1 MIKIKITALFI
12 VFYFTF
18 FQMYAQPEQNSI
30 PLFSLLNQ
38 VQDKFDCSFSYADN
52 DIKGITLFN
61 PPEIYDLQEIIQYL
75 EQNTPLNYTFL
86 SAKNIALSL
95 IINENRIC
103 GTLQSFVN
111 NTRISN
117 ATIQTRKNAVISDE
131 KGEFNLDVQDINQ
144 LVRISFIGF
153 KTQTF
158 LAKELINTPCKTIV
172 LIPEVQY
179 LREIIL
185 NDYLIKG
192 IDKKSDGSISIDYN
206 DFGILPGLVEPD
218 LLQTIQALPG
228 ILSVEET
235 VSDINVRGGTNDQ
248 NLILWDGIKMYQSG
262 HFFGL
267 ISAFN
272 PYLTKNVQLIRNGSS
287 ASYGGGVSS
296 IISMNTSNEIN
307 KERDISLGVNMIS
320 IDGYIDTPL
329 GSKSSIQLSMRKS
342 ISEVLETPTYTQYF
356 DKVFQDSEVLNTA
369 DNIFNTNDDFSF
381 YDISLRWLYQLTSQD
396 LIKVNALVI
405 RNDLDFQE
413 NATINE
419 IDISRESNVKQNNTA
434 GSIWYQRKWNDFFRS
449 EIIMYGTSFKLEAIN
464 SDIFN
469 DQRLLQENKVLENGI
484 KLNTLL
490 KINSN
495 FNVKSGYQFNETGI
509 TNLRDVNNPTFR
521 DLIKEVVRTNS
532 IFSEVELKSKNNN
545 THLNLG
551 VRFNYFDK
559 FDTFIAEP
567 RLSFNYKF
575 LDHFALETLAEL
587 KSQITSQVIESQND
601 FLGVENRK
609 WVLSNDNNIPILKSQ
624 QISLGLS
631 YNHNN
636 WLISTDTYYKHID
649 GILSQS
655 QGFQNQLEFE
665 SDHGSYTVKGIDFL
679 INKRFKKLSAWLSY
693 SYATNMYSFNTLS
706 ERDFPNN
713 IDIRHNINFAISY
726 TLDSFKFSTGINWH
740 SGKPTTI
747 PIIGNEI
754 NEDGSINYKHPNSNS
769 LKDYTRWDASAT
781 YNFKLFNKTKAILGI
796 SIWNILSQDNVVN
809 NYYRRNNVQNNIEE
823 VKQFGLGFT
832 PNVVFRVN
840 F

>member
-1 MIKIKITALFI
+1 
-12 VFYFTF
+12 
-18 FQMYAQPEQNSI
+18 MYTQPEQNSI
-30 PLFSLLNQ
+30 SLFSLLNQ
-38 VQDKFDCSFSYADN
+38 IQEKFDCSFSYADN
-52 DIKGITLFN
+52 DIKGITLLN
-61 PPEIYDLQEIIQYL
+61 PPEISDLQEIIQYL

-86 SAKNIALSL
+86 SAKNIVLSL
-95 IINENRIC
+95 TINENRIC
-103 GTLQSFVN
+103 GILQSFVN
-111 NTRISN
+111 EKRISN
-117 ATIQTRKNAVISDE
+117 ATIQTRNNAVISNE
-131 KGEFNLDVQDINQ
+131 KGEFNLEIQDINE

-158 LAKELINTPCKTIV
+158 LAKELINTPCITIV
-172 LIPEVQY
+172 LMPEVQY
-179 LREIIL
+179 LNEIIL

-307 KERDISLGVNMIS
+307 KERDISLGINMIS

-329 GSKSSIQLSMRKS
+329 GKKSSLQLSMRKS

-356 DKVFQDSEVLNTA
+356 DKAFQDSEVLNTI
-369 DNIFNTNDDFSF
+369 DNTFNTNDDFSF
-381 YDISLRWLYQLTSQD
+381 YDISLRWLYQLTPQD

-413 NATINE
+413 NATINQVN
-419 IDISRESNVKQNNTA
+419 IARESNVNQNNST

-449 EIIMYGTSFKLEAIN
+449 EILMYGTSFTLEAIN

-469 DQRLLQENKVLENGI
+469 DQRLQQENKVLESGI

-567 RLSFNYKF
+567 RLSFNHKF
-575 LDHFALETLAEL
+575 LDHFTVETLAEL

-624 QISLGLS
+624 QVSLGLS

-636 WLISTDTYYKHID
+636 WLVSTDTYYKHID

-665 SDHGSYTVKGIDFL
+665 SDHGSYTVKGVDFL
-679 INKRFKKLSAWLSY
+679 INKRFEKLSAWLSY

-713 IDIRHNINFAISY
+713 IDIRHNINFAVSY
-726 TLDSFKFSTGINWH
+726 TLDNFKFSTGINWH

-747 PIIGNEI
+747 PIAGDEI
-754 NEDGSINYKHPNSNS
+754 SEDGSINYNHPNSDTIE
-769 LKDYTRWDASAT
+769 DYTRWDASAT
-781 YNFKLFNKTKAILGI
+781 YNFKLFKNTNSLLGV
-796 SIWNILSQDNVVN
+796 SVWNILSQENIVN
-809 NYYRRNNVQNNIEE
+809 NYYRTNNTQNVEE
-823 VKQFGLGFT
+823 VRQFGLGFT
-832 PNVVFRVN
+832 PNVVFRIN

>member
-1 MIKIKITALFI
+1 
-12 VFYFTF
+12 
-18 FQMYAQPEQNSI
+18 MYTQPEQNSI
-30 PLFSLLNQ
+30 SLFSLLNQ
-38 VQDKFDCSFSYADN
+38 IQEKFDCSFSYADN
-52 DIKGITLFN
+52 DIKGITLLN
-61 PPEIYDLQEIIQYL
+61 PPEISDLQEIIQYL

-86 SAKNIALSL
+86 SAKNIVLSL
-95 IINENRIC
+95 TINENRIC
-103 GTLQSFVN
+103 GILQSFVN
-111 NTRISN
+111 EKRISN
-117 ATIQTRKNAVISDE
+117 ATIQTRNNAVISNK
-131 KGEFNLDVQDINQ
+131 KGEFNLEIQDINE

-158 LAKELINTPCKTIV
+158 LAKELINTPCITIV
-172 LIPEVQY
+172 LMPEVQY
-179 LREIIL
+179 LNEIIL

-307 KERDISLGVNMIS
+307 KERDISLGINMIS

-329 GSKSSIQLSMRKS
+329 GKKSSLQLSMRKS

-356 DKVFQDSEVLNTA
+356 DKAFQDSEVLNTT
-369 DNIFNTNDDFSF
+369 DNTFNTNDDFSF
-381 YDISLRWLYQLTSQD
+381 YDISLRWLYQLTPQD

-413 NATINE
+413 NATINQVN
-419 IDISRESNVKQNNTA
+419 IARESNVNQNNST

-449 EIIMYGTSFKLEAIN
+449 EILMYGTSFTLEAIN

-469 DQRLLQENKVLENGI
+469 DQRLQQENKVLESGI

-567 RLSFNYKF
+567 RLSFNHKF
-575 LDHFALETLAEL
+575 LDHFTVETLAEL

-624 QISLGLS
+624 QVSLGLS

-636 WLISTDTYYKHID
+636 WLVSTDTYYKHID

-665 SDHGSYTVKGIDFL
+665 SDHGSYTVKGVDFL
-679 INKRFKKLSAWLSY
+679 INKRFEKLSAWLSY

-713 IDIRHNINFAISY
+713 IDIRHNINFAVSY
-726 TLDSFKFSTGINWH
+726 TLDNFKFSTGINWH

-747 PIIGNEI
+747 PITGDEI
-754 NEDGSINYKHPNSNS
+754 SEDGSINYNHPNSDTIE
-769 LKDYTRWDASAT
+769 DYTRWDASAT
-781 YNFKLFNKTKAILGI
+781 YNFKLFKNTNSLLGV
-796 SIWNILSQDNVVN
+796 SVWNILSQENIVN
-809 NYYRRNNVQNNIEE
+809 NYYRTNNTQNVEE
-823 VKQFGLGFT
+823 VRQFGLGFT
-832 PNVVFRVN
+832 PNVVFRIN

>member
-1 MIKIKITALFI
+1 
-12 VFYFTF
+12 
-18 FQMYAQPEQNSI
+18 MYTQPEQNSTS
-30 PLFSLLNQ
+30 LFSLLNQ
-38 VQDKFDCSFSYADN
+38 IQEKFDCSFSYADN
-52 DIKGITLFN
+52 DIKGITLLN
-61 PPEIYDLQEIIQYL
+61 PPEISDLQEIIQYL

-86 SAKNIALSL
+86 SAKNIVLSL
-95 IINENRIC
+95 TINENRIC
-103 GTLQSFVN
+103 GILQSFVN
-111 NTRISN
+111 EKRISN
-117 ATIQTRKNAVISDE
+117 ATIQTRNSAVISNE
-131 KGEFNLDVQDINQ
+131 KGEFNLEIQDINE

-158 LAKELINTPCKTIV
+158 LAKELINTPCITIV
-172 LIPEVQY
+172 LMPEVQY
-179 LREIIL
+179 LNEIIL

-307 KERDISLGVNMIS
+307 KERDISLGINMIS

-329 GSKSSIQLSMRKS
+329 GKKSSLQLSMRKS

-356 DKVFQDSEVLNTA
+356 DKAFQDSEVLNTT
-369 DNIFNTNDDFSF
+369 DNTFNTNDDFSF
-381 YDISLRWLYQLTSQD
+381 YDISLRWLYQLTPQD

-405 RNDLDFQE
+405 RNNLDFQE
-413 NATINE
+413 NATINQVN
-419 IDISRESNVKQNNTA
+419 IARESNVNQNNST

-449 EIIMYGTSFKLEAIN
+449 EILMYGTSFTLEAIN

-469 DQRLLQENKVLENGI
+469 DQRLQQENKVLESGI

-567 RLSFNYKF
+567 RLSFNHKF
-575 LDHFALETLAEL
+575 LDHFTVETLAEL

-624 QISLGLS
+624 QVSLGLS

-636 WLISTDTYYKHID
+636 WLVSTDTYYKHID

-665 SDHGSYTVKGIDFL
+665 SDHGSYTVKGVDFL
-679 INKRFKKLSAWLSY
+679 INKRFEKLSAWLSY

-713 IDIRHNINFAISY
+713 IDIRHNINFAVSY
-726 TLDSFKFSTGINWH
+726 TLDNFKFSTGINWH

-747 PIIGNEI
+747 PITGDEI
-754 NEDGSINYKHPNSNS
+754 SEDGSINYNHPNSDTIE
-769 LKDYTRWDASAT
+769 DYTRWDASAT
-781 YNFKLFNKTKAILGI
+781 YNFKLFKNTNSLLGV
-796 SIWNILSQDNVVN
+796 SVWNILSQENIVN
-809 NYYRRNNVQNNIEE
+809 NYYRTNNTQNVEE
-823 VKQFGLGFT
+823 VRQFGLGFT
-832 PNVVFRVN
+832 PNVVFRIN

>member
-1 MIKIKITALFI
+1 
-12 VFYFTF
+12 
-18 FQMYAQPEQNSI
+18 MYTQPEQNSI
-30 PLFSLLNQ
+30 SLFSLLNQ
-38 VQDKFDCSFSYADN
+38 IQEKFDCSFSYADN
-52 DIKGITLFN
+52 DIKGITLLN
-61 PPEIYDLQEIIQYL
+61 PPEISDLQEIIQYL

-86 SAKNIALSL
+86 SAKNIVLSL
-95 IINENRIC
+95 TINENRIC
-103 GTLQSFVN
+103 GILQSFVN
-111 NTRISN
+111 EKRISN
-117 ATIQTRKNAVISDE
+117 ATIQTRNNAVISNE
-131 KGEFNLDVQDINQ
+131 KGEFNLEIQDINE

-158 LAKELINTPCKTIV
+158 LAKELINTPCITIV
-172 LIPEVQY
+172 LMPEVQY
-179 LREIIL
+179 LNEIIL

-307 KERDISLGVNMIS
+307 KERDISLGINMIS

-329 GSKSSIQLSMRKS
+329 GKKSSLQLSMRKS

-356 DKVFQDSEVLNTA
+356 DKAFQDSEVLNTT
-369 DNIFNTNDDFSF
+369 DNTFNTNDDFSF
-381 YDISLRWLYQLTSQD
+381 YDISLRWLYQLTPQD

-413 NATINE
+413 NATINQVN
-419 IDISRESNVKQNNTA
+419 IARESNVNQNNST

-449 EIIMYGTSFKLEAIN
+449 EILMYGTSFTLEAIN

-469 DQRLLQENKVLENGI
+469 DQRLQQENKVLESGI

-567 RLSFNYKF
+567 RLSFNHKF
-575 LDHFALETLAEL
+575 LDHFTVETLAEL

-624 QISLGLS
+624 QVSLGLS

-636 WLISTDTYYKHID
+636 WLVSTDTYYKHID

-665 SDHGSYTVKGIDFL
+665 SDHGSYTVKGVDFL
-679 INKRFKKLSAWLSY
+679 INKRFEKLSAWLSY

-713 IDIRHNINFAISY
+713 IDIRHNINFAVSY
-726 TLDSFKFSTGINWH
+726 TLDNFKFSTGINWH

-747 PIIGNEI
+747 PIAGDEI
-754 NEDGSINYKHPNSNS
+754 SEDGSINYNHPNSDTIE
-769 LKDYTRWDASAT
+769 DYTRWDASAT
-781 YNFKLFNKTKAILGI
+781 YNFKLFKNTNSLLGV
-796 SIWNILSQDNVVN
+796 SVWNILSQENIVN
-809 NYYRRNNVQNNIEE
+809 NYYRTNNTQNVEE
-823 VKQFGLGFT
+823 VRQFGLGFT
-832 PNVVFRVN
+832 PNIVFRIN

>member
-1 MIKIKITALFI
+1 
-12 VFYFTF
+12 
-18 FQMYAQPEQNSI
+18 MYTQPEQNSI
-30 PLFSLLNQ
+30 SLFSLLNQ
-38 VQDKFDCSFSYADN
+38 IQEKFDCSFSYADN
-52 DIKGITLFN
+52 DIKGITLLN
-61 PPEIYDLQEIIQYL
+61 PPEISDLQEIIQYL

-86 SAKNIALSL
+86 SAKNIVLSL
-95 IINENRIC
+95 TINENRIC
-103 GTLQSFVN
+103 GILQSFVN
-111 NTRISN
+111 EKRISN
-117 ATIQTRKNAVISDE
+117 ATIQTRNNAVISNE
-131 KGEFNLDVQDINQ
+131 KGEFNLEIQDINE

-158 LAKELINTPCKTIV
+158 LAKELINTPCITIV
-172 LIPEVQY
+172 LMPEVQY
-179 LREIIL
+179 LNEIIL

-307 KERDISLGVNMIS
+307 KERDISLGINMIS

-329 GSKSSIQLSMRKS
+329 GKKSSLQLSMRKS

-356 DKVFQDSEVLNTA
+356 DKAFQDSEVLNTT
-369 DNIFNTNDDFSF
+369 DNTFNTNDDFSF
-381 YDISLRWLYQLTSQD
+381 YDISLRWLYQLTPQD

-413 NATINE
+413 NATINQVN
-419 IDISRESNVKQNNTA
+419 IARESNVNQNNST

-449 EIIMYGTSFKLEAIN
+449 EILMYGTSFTLEAIN

-469 DQRLLQENKVLENGI
+469 DQRLQQENKVLESGI

-567 RLSFNYKF
+567 RLSFNHKF
-575 LDHFALETLAEL
+575 LDHFTIETLAEL

-624 QISLGLS
+624 QVSLGLS

-636 WLISTDTYYKHID
+636 WLVSTDTYYKHID

-665 SDHGSYTVKGIDFL
+665 SDHGSYTVKGVDFL
-679 INKRFKKLSAWLSY
+679 INKRFEKLSAWLSY

-713 IDIRHNINFAISY
+713 IDIRHNINFAVSY
-726 TLDSFKFSTGINWH
+726 TLDNFKFSTGVNWH
-740 SGKPTTI
+740 SGKPTTT
-747 PIIGNEI
+747 PITGDEI
-754 NEDGSINYKHPNSNS
+754 NEDGSINYNHPNSDTIE
-769 LKDYTRWDASAT
+769 DYTRWDASAT
-781 YNFKLFNKTKAILGI
+781 YNFKLFKNANSLLGV
-796 SIWNILSQDNVVN
+796 SVWNILSQENIVN
-809 NYYRRNNVQNNIEE
+809 NYYRTNNTQNVEE
-823 VKQFGLGFT
+823 VRQFGLGFT
-832 PNVVFRVN
+832 PNVVFRIN

>member
-1 MIKIKITALFI
+1 
-12 VFYFTF
+12 
-18 FQMYAQPEQNSI
+18 MYTQPEQNSI
-30 PLFSLLNQ
+30 SLFSLLNQ
-38 VQDKFDCSFSYADN
+38 IQEKFDCSFSYADN
-52 DIKGITLFN
+52 DIKGITLLN
-61 PPEIYDLQEIIQYL
+61 PPEISDLQEIIQYL

-86 SAKNIALSL
+86 SAKNIVLSL
-95 IINENRIC
+95 TINENRIC
-103 GTLQSFVN
+103 GILQSFVN
-111 NTRISN
+111 EKRISN
-117 ATIQTRKNAVISDE
+117 ATIQTRNNAVISNE
-131 KGEFNLDVQDINQ
+131 KGEFNLEIQDINE

-158 LAKELINTPCKTIV
+158 LAKELINTPCITIV
-172 LIPEVQY
+172 LMPEVQY
-179 LREIIL
+179 LNEIIL

-307 KERDISLGVNMIS
+307 KERDISLGINMIS

-329 GSKSSIQLSMRKS
+329 GKKSSLQLSMRKS

-356 DKVFQDSEVLNTA
+356 DKAFQDSEVLNTT
-369 DNIFNTNDDFSF
+369 DNTFNTNDDFSF
-381 YDISLRWLYQLTSQD
+381 YDISLRWLYQLTPQD

-413 NATINE
+413 NATINQVN
-419 IDISRESNVKQNNTA
+419 IARESNVNQNNST

-449 EIIMYGTSFKLEAIN
+449 EILMYGTSFTLEAIN

-469 DQRLLQENKVLENGI
+469 DQRLQQENKVLESGI

-567 RLSFNYKF
+567 RLSFNHKF
-575 LDHFALETLAEL
+575 LDHFTVETLAEL

-624 QISLGLS
+624 QVSLGLS

-636 WLISTDTYYKHID
+636 WLVSTDTYYKHID

-665 SDHGSYTVKGIDFL
+665 SDHGSYTVKGVDFL
-679 INKRFKKLSAWLSY
+679 INKRFEKLSAWLSY

-713 IDIRHNINFAISY
+713 IDIRHNINFAVSY
-726 TLDSFKFSTGINWH
+726 TLDNFKFSTGINWH

-747 PIIGNEI
+747 PIAGDEI
-754 NEDGSINYKHPNSNS
+754 SEDGSINYNHPNSDTIE
-769 LKDYTRWDASAT
+769 DYTRWDASAT
-781 YNFKLFNKTKAILGI
+781 YNFKLFKNTNSLLGV
-796 SIWNILSQDNVVN
+796 SVWNILSQENIVN
-809 NYYRRNNVQNNIEE
+809 NYYRTNNTQNVEE
-823 VKQFGLGFT
+823 VRQFGLGFT
-832 PNVVFRVN
+832 PNVVFRIN

>member
-1 MIKIKITALFI
+1 MIKTKITALFI
-12 VFYFTF
+12 VLFFTF
-18 FQMYAQPEQNSI
+18 FQMYTQPEQNSI
-30 PLFSLLNQ
+30 SLFSLLNQ
-38 VQDKFDCSFSYADN
+38 IQEKFDCSFSYADN
-52 DIKGITLFN
+52 DIKGITLLN
-61 PPEIYDLQEIIQYL
+61 PPEISDLQEIIQYL

-86 SAKNIALSL
+86 SAKNIVLSL
-95 IINENRIC
+95 TINENRIC
-103 GTLQSFVN
+103 GILQSFVN
-111 NTRISN
+111 EKRISN
-117 ATIQTRKNAVISDE
+117 ATIQTRNNAVISNE
-131 KGEFNLDVQDINQ
+131 KGEFNLEIQDINE

-158 LAKELINTPCKTIV
+158 LAKELINTPCITIV
-172 LIPEVQY
+172 LMPEVQY
-179 LREIIL
+179 LNEIIL

-307 KERDISLGVNMIS
+307 KERDISLGINMIS

-329 GSKSSIQLSMRKS
+329 GKKSSLQLSMRKS

-356 DKVFQDSEVLNTA
+356 DKAFQDSEVLNTT
-369 DNIFNTNDDFSF
+369 DNTFNTNDDFSF
-381 YDISLRWLYQLTSQD
+381 YDISLRWLYQLTPQD

-413 NATINE
+413 NATINQVN
-419 IDISRESNVKQNNTA
+419 IARESNVNQNNST

-449 EIIMYGTSFKLEAIN
+449 EILMYGTSFTLEAIN

-469 DQRLLQENKVLENGI
+469 DQRLQQENKVLESGI

-567 RLSFNYKF
+567 RLSFNHKF
-575 LDHFALETLAEL
+575 LDHFTIETLAEL

-624 QISLGLS
+624 QVSLGLS

-636 WLISTDTYYKHID
+636 WLVSTDTYYKHID

-665 SDHGSYTVKGIDFL
+665 SDHGSYTVKGVDFL
-679 INKRFKKLSAWLSY
+679 INKRFEKLSAWLSY

-713 IDIRHNINFAISY
+713 IDIRHNINFAVSY
-726 TLDSFKFSTGINWH
+726 TLDNFKFSTGVNWH
-740 SGKPTTI
+740 SGKPTTT
-747 PIIGNEI
+747 PITGDEI
-754 NEDGSINYKHPNSNS
+754 NEDGSINYNHPNSDTIE
-769 LKDYTRWDASAT
+769 DYTRWDASAT
-781 YNFKLFNKTKAILGI
+781 YNFKLFKNANSLLGV
-796 SIWNILSQDNVVN
+796 SVWNILSQENIVN
-809 NYYRRNNVQNNIEE
+809 NYYRTNNTQNVEE
-823 VKQFGLGFT
+823 VRQFGLGFT
-832 PNVVFRVN
+832 PNVVFRIN